1 MTETMPVV
9 VLIGAGL
16 VVLSI
21 FTSLISFRVG
31 APLLLVFLGIGLAA
45 GEDGIGGIVFENA
58 EAAYFIGSVAL
69 AVILFD
75 SGAGT
80 RIQAF
85 RVAAAPAIVLA
96 TVGVFLTAVLVALP
110 VHYLLD
116 VDWLQAFLLGSIVG
130 STDAAAVF
138 FLLRVGGIQILER
151 VRATLE
157 VESSSNDP
165 MAIFLTITLVELIV
179 AGATGPADISWGF
192 LGAFVMQMGLGLV
205 FGVAAGYLI
214 VFGVDRIRLEPG
226 LYPIVILGLALCAF
240 AATTILGGSGFLAVY
255 IAGLVLGNRTFRG
268 GTAFRRFQDGLTWL
282 AQITMFLVLGLLATP
297 SEFPVIAWQS
307 ATIGVFLILVARPIA
322 VWLCL
327 LPFGFPR
334 NETTFIAWVGLRG
347 AVSILL
353 AILPIIANL
362 PHGQMLFNAAFIIVL
377 SSLLIQGWT
386 INPMAKW
393 LGLIVPP
400 RIGPLEKVELEL
412 PGSARHELIAYRV
425 TPESPVAKGE
435 RIPRWARPSLVVR
448 DGRSMRVHEAGQPQP
463 GDYVYIFAMPRFI
476 SLLDRLF
483 ANPAEMTDRDREYF
497 GEFTIDPTAPI
508 GDVAKSYGFDI
519 PADRADVPVSEFLRR
534 RLGATL
540 GRGDRLSLPPVELI
554 VRDVDEDGGQ
564 LSIGLALEPTS
575 PSVPK
580 LPFFQNYQEIVA
592 AVRRWLERRA
602 TIRLMRRGA
611 KTEEEPAARTKPVSD

>member
-1 MTETMPVV
+1 MIEAMPVI

-16 VVLSI
+16 IVLSV

-45 GEDGIGGIVFENA
+45 GEDGIGGIEFENV

-80 RIQAF
+80 RLHSF

-96 TVGVFLTAVLVALP
+96 TVGVLLTAVLVAIP
-110 VHYLLD
+110 TRYLLD
-116 VDWLQAFLLGSIVG
+116 VNWLQAFLLGSIVG

-165 MAIFLTITLVELIV
+165 MAIFLTVTLVELLV
-179 AGATGPADISWGF
+179 AGATGPADISWDF
-192 LGAFVMQMGLGLV
+192 LGAFILQMGLGGL
-205 FGVAAGYLI
+205 FGVASGYLI
-214 VFGVDRIRLEPG
+214 VLGINRVRLEAG

-240 AATTILGGSGFLAVY
+240 AVTTILGGSGFLAVY
-255 IAGLVLGNRTFRG
+255 VAGLVLGNKTFRG
-268 GTAFRRFQDGLTWL
+268 GIAFRRFQDGLTWL

-297 SEFPVIAWQS
+297 SEFPVIGWQ
-307 ATIGVFLILVARPIA
+307 AMVIGVVLILVARPLA

-362 PHGQMLFNAAFIIVL
+362 DSSQMLFNVAFIVVL
-377 SSLLIQGWT
+377 TSLLIQGWT
-386 INPMAKW
+386 IGPMAKW

-400 RIGPLEKVELEL
+400 RMGPVEKVELEL
-412 PGSARHELIAYRV
+412 PGNARHELVAYRV
-425 TPESPVAKGE
+425 TPESPVAAGE
-435 RIPRWARPSLVVR
+435 RNPRWARPSLVVR
-448 DGRSMRVHEAGQPQP
+448 NGRSMRVHESGALEP
-463 GDYVYIFAMPRFI
+463 GDYVYIFAVPRFI
-476 SLLDRLF
+476 PLLDRLF
-483 ANPAEMTDRDREYF
+483 ANPAEMTDQDREYF
-497 GEFTIDPTAPI
+497 GEFTLDPAALI
-508 GDVAKSYGFDI
+508 GDVAKAYGFEI
-519 PADRADVPVSEFLRR
+519 PADSMHMPLGDFLRK
-534 RLGATL
+534 RLGTAM
-540 GRGDRLSLPPVELI
+540 GRGDRLPLPPVELI
-554 VRDVDEDGGQ
+554 VRDLDEASGR
-564 LSIGLALEPTS
+564 LSVGLAVEPGS
-575 PSVPK
+575 ASVPR
-580 LPFFQNYQEIVA
+580 LPFFQNYREIKA
-592 AVRRWLERRA
+592 ATRSWLGRRRMA
-602 TIRLMRRGA
+602 RRGGDPPS
-611 KTEEEPAARTKPVSD
+611 EPNA

>member
-1 MTETMPVV
+1 MIEAMPVV
-9 VLIGAGL
+9 ILIGAGL
-16 VVLSI
+16 VVISV

-45 GEDGIGGIVFENA
+45 GEDGIGGIEFENVQV
-58 EAAYFIGSVAL
+58 AYFIGSVAL

-85 RVAAAPAIVLA
+85 RVAASPAIVLA
-96 TVGVFLTAVLVALP
+96 TVGVFLTAVLVAVP
-110 VHYLLD
+110 THYLLGIN
-116 VDWLQAFLLGSIVG
+116 WLQAFLLGAIVG

-165 MAIFLTITLVELIV
+165 MAIFLTVTLVELIV
-179 AGATGPADISWGF
+179 AGATGFGDISWDF
-192 LGAFVMQMGLGLV
+192 LGAFVMQMGLGVV
-205 FGVAAGYLI
+205 FGVASGFLI
-214 VFGVDRIRLEPG
+214 VYGINRIRLEPG
-226 LYPIVILGLALCAF
+226 LYPVVILGLALCVF
-240 AATTILGGSGFLAVY
+240 AATTILEGSGFLAVY
-255 IAGLVLGNRTFRG
+255 VAGLVLGNNTFRG

-297 SEFPVIAWQS
+297 SEFPAIAWQ
-307 ATIGVFLILVARPIA
+307 AVAVGTFLILVARPIA

-353 AILPIIANL
+353 AILPIIAGL
-362 PHGQMLFNAAFIIVL
+362 DSGQMLFNGAFIIVL

-386 INPMAKW
+386 IGPMAKW

-400 RIGPLEKVELEL
+400 RIGPVEKFELEL
-412 PGSARHELIAYRV
+412 PGNARHDLIAYRV
-425 TPESPVAKGE
+425 APESPVAKGE

-448 DGRSMRVHEAGQPQP
+448 DGRSMRVHEAGPPQP
-463 GDYVYIFAMPRFI
+463 GDYVYIFAVPRFI
-476 SLLDRLF
+476 RLLDRLF
-483 ANPAEMTDRDREYF
+483 ANPAEMTDRDQDYF

-508 GDVAKSYGFDI
+508 GEVARTYGFEV
-519 PADRADVPVSEFLRR
+519 PADRVEVPVADFLKR
-534 RLGATL
+534 RLGPTL
-540 GRGDRLSLPPVELI
+540 GRGDRLLLPPVELI
-554 VRDVDEDGGQ
+554 VRDVDEDHGK
-564 LSIGLALEPTS
+564 LSIGLALGPS
-575 PSVPK
+575 SASVPR
-580 LPFFQNYQEIVA
+580 LPVFQNYREIIA
-592 AVRRWLERRA
+592 AARRWLERRSA
-602 TIRLMRRGA
+602 KRASKRRGESKEA
-611 KTEEEPAARTKPVSD
+611 SDG